1 MELSCPRNST
11 ILSRP
16 FWKLSFS
23 CEVRLS
29 LESFARCSISFS
41 VSILGNFLED
51 KFFIAVV
58 LYVCK
63 KSIPHIGYNFPYILI
78 QRKVKQNTKKGVRF
92 FRFCIFFE
100 YI

>member
-23 CEVRLS
+23 CGVRLS

-51 KFFIAVV
+51 KFFIGVV
-58 LYVCK
+58 L
-63 KSIPHIGYNFPYILI
+63 
-78 QRKVKQNTKKGVRF
+78 
-92 FRFCIFFE
+92 
-100 YI
+100 